1 MRIQPAAD
9 FGWASCVTLCRDC
22 LAGEPSPPWGTVR
35 LTRNARSIQRISWP
49 GSDPWVYR
57 LDVASL
63 ITPEH
68 VLEAAEIV
76 ADSLAVHV
84 AQDWSGRAGPLEWDV
99 ERTVTHMVAA
109 PAKYTL
115 YLAARSE
122 KFIALTI
129 SKWPDAT
136 HHELVASIRPI
147 ARGLAAVA
155 KWVPA
160 DTRAFHADGPTDV
173 NGFLAMA
180 CVELLVHADDAL
192 QGLGSRLDP
201 PEDLAS

>member
-1 MRIQPAAD
+1 M
-9 FGWASCVTLCRDC
+9 
-22 LAGEPSPPWGTVR
+22 
-35 LTRNARSIQRISWP
+35 SWP
-49 GSDPWVYR
+49 SSDPWVYR
-57 LDVASL
+57 LDVGNL
-63 ITPEH
+63 IGPEH

-76 ADSLAVHV
+76 ADSLAVH
-84 AQDWSGRAGPLEWDV
+84 AARDWSVRAGPLEWDV

-155 KWVPA
+155 KWVPG

-192 QGLGSRLDP
+192 QGLGSRLEP
-201 PEDLAS
+201 PEDLARQVLNAEYPSATSYGSAWRALLGSTGRPTSTP

>member
-1 MRIQPAAD
+1 V
-9 FGWASCVTLCRDC
+9 G
-22 LAGEPSPPWGTVR
+22 
-35 LTRNARSIQRISWP
+35 N
-49 GSDPWVYR
+49 
-57 LDVASL
+57 L

-76 ADSLAVHV
+76 ADSLAVYV
-84 AQDWSGRAGPLEWDV
+84 GRDWSVRAGPLAWDV
-99 ERTVTHMVAA
+99 ERTVTHLVAA

-115 YLAARSE
+115 YLASRSE
-122 KFIALTI
+122 EFIALMI

-136 HHELVASIRPI
+136 QRELVASIRPI

-155 KWVPA
+155 AWVPA
-160 DTRAFHADGPTDV
+160 DTRAFHVDGLTDV

-192 QGLGSRLDP
+192 QGFGSRLEP
-201 PEDLAS
+201 PEDLAREVLSAQYPNATSHGSAWRTLLGSTGRPASTP